1 VLLTDSAAK
10 DPDMLI
16 QTTSFREQ
24 LASVGTE
31 LVDGIVAAIPKII
44 LGTLF
49 LAIAYV
55 GINIV
60 LAIARSVFERVSPES
75 QRLVVDLTVT
85 VIAIFLW
92 FGAALILLNIVG
104 LGNVAA
110 SLGTA
115 SGFIGLGV
123 AFALQDMI
131 ADTVAGVYL
140 LRDPDFNEG
149 YRVDT
154 ASVTGNITSIGLRKT
169 RLWVDDGSL
178 VVLANREVEKRWR
191 LEKSSRGGEPS
202 G

>member
-1 VLLTDSAAK
+1 
-10 DPDMLI
+10 MLI
-16 QTTSFREQ
+16 QATSFREQ
-24 LASVGTE
+24 LATIGTE
-31 LVDGIVAAIPKII
+31 LVDGIMAAVPKIV

-49 LAIAYV
+49 LALAYV
-55 GINIV
+55 AIKVI
-60 LAIARSVFERVSPES
+60 LTIARSVFERLYPSS

-92 FGAALILLNIVG
+92 FGAALVLLNIVG

-154 ASVTGNITSIGLRKT
+154 ASVTGTITAIGLRKT
-169 RLWVDDGSL
+169 RLRVEDGSL

-191 LEKSSRGGEPS
+191 LEESSREESAG
-202 G
+202 